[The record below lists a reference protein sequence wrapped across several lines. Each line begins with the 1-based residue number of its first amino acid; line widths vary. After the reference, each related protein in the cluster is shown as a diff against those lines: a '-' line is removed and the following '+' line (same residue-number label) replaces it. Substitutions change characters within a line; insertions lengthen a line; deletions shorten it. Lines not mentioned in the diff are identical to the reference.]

1 MKQRVRMPWKT
12 SVLRSNEPD
21 VSQFLS
27 QLLGQTKPPLASA
40 ERLSAYDGRDL
51 GHGEGGIL

>member
-1 MKQRVRMPWKT
+1 MKQPVGMPWKT

-21 VSQFLS
+21 MSQFLS
-27 QLLGQTKPPLASA
+27 QLLGQTKPPRRSA
-40 ERLSAYDGRDL
+40 GRFNTSAGRGW